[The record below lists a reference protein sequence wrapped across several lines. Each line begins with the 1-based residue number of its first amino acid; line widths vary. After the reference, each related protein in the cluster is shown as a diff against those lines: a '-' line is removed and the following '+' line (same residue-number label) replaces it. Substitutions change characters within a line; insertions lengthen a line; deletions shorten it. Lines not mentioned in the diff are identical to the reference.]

1 MLDYLSLSL
10 LSRKWVANKT
20 QLQCEVIWGGGMF
33 EVSSLR
39 VVQLDQLLYNVS
51 KDVVF
56 KWHVRHFEICLIEGY
71 LDLGWGFAGWL
82 TTFTSRG
89 GDFNLRVKNFGE
101 VDLVIANKCR
111 RPLILI
117 V

>member
-1 MLDYLSLSL
+1 M
-10 LSRKWVANKT
+10 
-20 QLQCEVIWGGGMF
+20 IGGGGMF

-39 VVQLDQLLYNVS
+39 VVQLDQLLYNVAE
-51 KDVVF
+51 DVVF
-56 KWHVRHFEICLIEGY
+56 HWHVRHFKICLIEGY

-89 GDFNLRVKNFGE
+89 GDFNLRVKNLGE